1 MISAVEPLALGELSA
16 GTELAYIGLLALSGL
31 ILLIVGAIGF
41 GLKSTG
47 QRVLNIV
54 LGVAFLGYAGYIL
67 LFTGE
72 GDTIIV
78 LWYVFIV
85 PVLLLI
91 NVFKAVRARRA

>member
-1 MISAVEPLALGELSA
+1 MST
-16 GTELAYIGLLALSGL
+16 GTELAYIALLGVSGL
-31 ILLIVGAIGF
+31 ILLIVGALGF

-54 LGVAFLGYAGYIL
+54 LGVAFIGYAGYIL

-85 PVLLLI
+85 PVVLLI
-91 NVFKAVRARRA
+91 NVFKAVRARKA

>member
-1 MISAVEPLALGELSA
+1 VST
-16 GTELAYIGLLALSGL
+16 GTELAYIALLGVSGL
-31 ILLIVGAIGF
+31 ILLIVGALGF

-54 LGVAFLGYAGYIL
+54 LGVAFIGYAGYIL

-85 PVLLLI
+85 PVVLLI
-91 NVFKAVRARRA
+91 NVFKAVRARKA